1 VDDRSSLFTD
11 GKSAGWDDVEVRS
24 RRGLLRRDRVPNFG
38 RNLSGMIPSK
48 DVILLD
54 DRSSAVRNSKFKGL
68 VTLDRQLAEIEIDVK
83 AGRFDVIEA
92 ISCQERRV
100 LSRASS
106 SIFRNG
112 RVSTS

>member
-1 VDDRSSLFTD
+1 VDDRSRRSRD
-11 GKSAGWDDVEVRS
+11 GKRTGWGDVEVRS
-24 RRGLLRRDRVPNFG
+24 WRGLLRRDRIPNFG

-48 DVILLD
+48 DLILLD
-54 DRSSAVRNSKFKGL
+54 DRSSAVRNGKFKVL
-68 VTLDRQLAEIEIDVK
+68 VTLDRQLAEIESDVK

-112 RVSTS
+112 RVSTP